1 MYQTN
6 LTQANIEK
14 IFRTNFLNC
23 MNDYG
28 LENIPLLQ
36 HYDYVKKG
44 KRDVAVYFTIQNPR
58 KVGNAYRTYNVEDD
72 KANHKEQQHY
82 EATIQLTTISDEDKT
97 EIAPLD
103 LAMITSNIIGS
114 LPFIEAMR
122 KQGIGVQSATDIKTN
137 NVLDEAD
144 NFVLE
149 CSLSFQIT
157 FNREL
162 AINNTKV
169 TTKTNLTDNEL
180 NTSKSGIFR
189 I

>member
-6 LTQANIEK
+6 LTQANIET

-23 MNDYG
+23 MSDYG

-44 KRDVAVYFTIQNPR
+44 KRDAAVYFTIQNPR
-58 KVGNAYRTYNVEDD
+58 KVGNAYRTYNVKDD

-103 LAMITSNIIGS
+103 LAMITSNVIGS

-122 KQGIGVQSATDIKTN
+122 KQGIGIQSSTDIRTN
-137 NVLDEAD
+137 NVLDESD

-149 CSLSFQIT
+149 CSLDFKIT

-162 AINNTKV
+162 KPNTKA
-169 TTKTNLTDNEL
+169 L
-180 NTSKSGIFR
+180 NNAYLNGITR

>member
-6 LTQANIEK
+6 LTQSQIET
-14 IFRTNFLNC
+14 IFRTTFLNC

-28 LENIPLLQ
+28 IKDIPLLQ

-44 KRDVAVYFTIQNPR
+44 KRDVAVYFTIQNPK
-58 KVGNAYRTYNVEDD
+58 KVGNAYRTYNVKDD
-72 KANHKEQQHY
+72 KANHRELQHY

-97 EIAPLD
+97 NIAPLD

-122 KQGIGVQSATDIKTN
+122 KQGIGIQTATDIRTN

-149 CSLSFQIT
+149 CSLDFKIT
-157 FNREL
+157 FNRE
-162 AINNTKV
+162 IKPNTKV
-169 TTKTNLTDNEL
+169 ITKTNLTDNEL
-180 NTSKSGIFR
+180 DTSKSGIFR